1 MATSIH
7 LVSKAGV
14 FQEIEARQHRLT
26 ADEPEH
32 NHGTDKGPAPYELLL
47 ASLAACSSATLRMY
61 ADRKGWDLGELTLEL
76 TLSKNAEGETAI
88 HRLLDATGDLSEDQW
103 ARLLEIAGKT
113 PVTRTVIDGASVTSE
128 RMRRR

>member
-1 MATSIH
+1 MKVIAS
-7 LVSKAGV
+7 
-14 FQEIEARQHRLT
+14 ARVRSTDQPYRQLIDTRGFELT
-26 ADEPEH
+26 GDEPPH
-32 NHGTDKGPAPYELLL
+32 DSGPAPYDYYLTGLGI
-47 ASLAACSSATLRMY
+47 CTTITLQMY
-61 ADRKGWDLGELTLEL
+61 AERKCWDLGELTLEL

>member
-1 MATSIH
+1 MARVQVHSVEKYVQQID
-7 LVSKAGV
+7 
-14 FQEIEARQHRLT
+14 ARQHRLS
-26 ADEPEH
+26 ADEGESL
-32 NHGTDKGPAPYELLL
+32 GGSDSGPNPYELLL
-47 ASLAACSSATLRMY
+47 SGLGACTSITLRMY
-61 ADRKGWDLGELTLEL
+61 AERKGWDLGELTLEL